1 MRYIMLIYG
10 GSPERELGERDYAP
24 HWAIQDE
31 ATSKGVF
38 VAAEPLPPTTA
49 SKTVLPGKSMSTD
62 GPFAETKEQLGGFY
76 ILDCESEDEALAWAR
91 KIMGACTNA
100 AGIEVRPMPGMP
112 TREEAIGNG
121 VAERS
126 R

>member
-10 GSPERELGERDYAP
+10 GAPERELCERDYGP

-31 ATSKGVF
+31 AIRKGVF
-38 VAAEPLPPTTA
+38 VAAEPLPPTSA
-49 SKTVLPGKSMSTD
+49 SRTVRPEKSMSTD
-62 GPFAETKEQLGGFY
+62 GPFAETREQLGGFY
-76 ILDCESEDEALAWAR
+76 ILDCKTEDEAVAWAR

-112 TREEAIGNG
+112 ARE
-121 VAERS
+121 
-126 R
+126 